1 LFLFIAFHR
10 QSKEVCTKCDM
21 ISEFIYLLFRNEQLL
36 KQGLE
41 INDRLQNIISKYDI
55 MASSTHLAVE
65 APPADNVEAPKE
77 DPAEKPSAPPISTLE
92 EEEEEED
99 EFTRL
104 AQRYL

>member
-1 LFLFIAFHR
+1 
-10 QSKEVCTKCDM
+10 
-21 ISEFIYLLFRNEQLL
+21 
-36 KQGLE
+36 
-41 INDRLQNIISKYDI
+41 

-92 EEEEEED
+92 EEEEEEED